1 MNDFK
6 IKDIV
11 KGLMICTFISGFLIG
26 ILSVLILIYSTI
38 WRKNYMMSM

>member
-11 KGLMICTFISGFLIG
+11 KGLMICTFISRFLIG

-38 WRKNYMMSM
+38 